1 MQELR
6 RVRSGILTEK
16 DSIATMH
23 DVLDAQWMWQNKKD
37 ESYLRHVIR
46 PLEYLLTNYKRIV
59 VKDSAVN
66 AICYGAKLMV
76 PGLLRYESGI
86 EIGEE
91 VVLMTTKGEAI
102 ALGIAQMTTAV
113 MATCDHG
120 VVAKIKRVV
129 MERDTYPRR
138 WGLGPVAKHKKSLIK
153 DGKLDKYGKP
163 NEQTPANWVSSY
175 VDLAPVVAN
184 NNGNMEVEPEQT
196 TTEEPQQESIT
207 PSKKKDKKKRKAEEQ
222 AAPEEEQ
229 VVEEQQETTTEEKKK
244 KRKRRREKI

>member
-1 MQELR
+1 
-6 RVRSGILTEK
+6 
-16 DSIATMH
+16 MH
-23 DVLDAQWMWQNKKD
+23 DVLDAQWMYENKKD

-66 AICYGAKLMV
+66 AICYGAKFLV

-91 VVLMTTKGEAI
+91 VVLMTTKGEAV

-129 MERDTYPRR
+129 MERDTYPRK
-138 WGLGPVAKHKKSLIK
+138 WGMGPVAKHKKQLIA
-153 DGKLDKYGKP
+153 DQKLDKYGKP
-163 NEQTPANWVSSY
+163 NENTPKNWVSSY
-175 VDLAPVVAN
+175 VDLHGNSTN
-184 NNGNMEVEPEQT
+184 NQTLMEVEVPQNAE
-196 TTEEPQQESIT
+196 TELQQESIT
-207 PSKKKDKKKRKAEEQ
+207 PAKKEKKEKKKRKAEVEEQ
-222 AAPEEEQ
+222 TEEPQEEAQPVQEEEQ
-229 VVEEQQETTTEEKKK
+229 PVEPIVKKKK
-244 KRKRRREKI
+244 KREHANE